1 VNRSIVALL
10 AACWLAVTGCQSG
23 APAPGAASP
32 TPGVAAPAAAAAAP
46 TRPAHASQ
54 LFTVTFADP
63 KTFNPIIT
71 VDANSAAAVADV
83 FDSLVRLNPRTT
95 EIEPALAERW
105 EISPDGKTVTFF
117 LRHDVKWHD
126 GQPLTAADVVFTFDV
141 IYDERVPN
149 SMKSVLT
156 IDGQRI
162 AVEAVD
168 DYTVRMRL
176 PHPFAP
182 LLNGVSVPIVP
193 KHVLGEALAAGE
205 FARRWGIDTPPD
217 QIIGSGPYRLEKY
230 VPTQYIQLTRNPG
243 YWMRDESGQS
253 LPYLEKQTI
262 RIVPNQDTAY
272 LKFLA
277 GEVDLHT
284 PRPEEVADLRAQAT
298 ARDITVRE
306 IGLDT
311 GTLFVTFNRNP
322 QHYRRDGAPDPRLA
336 WFTDLNFLRA
346 IAHSI
351 DREAIINTVLNGYG
365 KPAASYLSPENTRFY
380 DPNLT
385 PYPYDLERARQLLRD
400 GGYTD
405 RDGSLTDRDGNRIEF
420 TLYTNAG
427 NQLRE
432 KICAILKEDWDNLG
446 MKVNFKALDFG
457 LLVEKLDVTFDWDAM
472 LMGFTGSVEP
482 HNAANLL
489 RSSGNLHLWQPNQQQ
504 PASEWEA
511 EIDRQ
516 LEIGA
521 RALDPEQRRQA
532 YWRIQEILNEQLPM
546 IQTVHALRFTAY
558 TNTLQNYAPAV
569 WGVYRPE
576 LLRFAP

>member
-1 VNRSIVALL
+1 
-10 AACWLAVTGCQSG
+10 
-23 APAPGAASP
+23 
-32 TPGVAAPAAAAAAP
+32 
-46 TRPAHASQ
+46 
-54 LFTVTFADP
+54 
-63 KTFNPIIT
+63 
-71 VDANSAAAVADV
+71 
-83 FDSLVRLNPRTT
+83 
-95 EIEPALAERW
+95 
-105 EISPDGKTVTFF
+105 
-117 LRHDVKWHD
+117 
-126 GQPLTAADVVFTFDV
+126 
-141 IYDERVPN
+141 
-149 SMKSVLT
+149 M
-156 IDGQRI
+156 
-162 AVEAVD
+162 
-168 DYTVRMRL
+168 
-176 PHPFAP
+176 
-182 LLNGVSVPIVP
+182 
-193 KHVLGEALAAGE
+193 
-205 FARRWGIDTPPD
+205 
-217 QIIGSGPYRLEKY
+217 
-230 VPTQYIQLTRNPG
+230 PTQYIQLTRNPS
-243 YWMRDESGQS
+243 YWMRDDAGQP
-253 LPYLEKQTI
+253 LLYLEKQTI

-284 PRPEEVADLRAQAT
+284 PRPEEVADLRARA
-298 ARDITVRE
+298 APRDISVRE

-322 QHYRRDGAPDPRLA
+322 SHYRGNGAPDPRLA
-336 WFTDLNFLRA
+336 WFTDLSFLRA
-346 IAHSI
+346 VAHSI

-365 KPAASYLSPENTRFY
+365 KPAASYLSPENTHFY

-385 PYPYDLERARQLLRD
+385 PYPYDLERARQLLRE

-405 RDGSLTDRDGNRIEF
+405 RDGDGILEDRQGTPIEF

-432 KICAILKEDWDNLG
+432 KICAILKEDWEKLG

-504 PASEWEA
+504 PATEWEA

-521 RALDPEQRRQA
+521 RALDLDQRRQA

-558 TNTLQNYAPAV
+558 TNALQNYAPAV